1 MRKTIITGIL
11 GFLLVLVPGCK
22 KEDIYERPSWLAG
35 KLYSQV
41 EAKPE
46 LSTFAE
52 CIRLVG
58 YDSIINR
65 SGSYTV
71 FAPDNAAWDA
81 YLDNHSQYNSISD
94 IPLARL
100 AEIVKFH
107 IVQNPWSVD
116 QLQQL
121 DVYGWIDSTDLEND
135 EPKGFKRET
144 LLRNANRKYGVDKSL
159 DVVRPG
165 QPRKLVIVD
174 TLETNWYRRQAT
186 DARKYVPFFYKDYL
200 DIYNLESDDYAFYFG
215 RPFEA
220 AEVYFVNAKI
230 TEADIF
236 AENGFVH
243 VVDRVVEPLKNA
255 FEILSETINGNSYDD
270 FLNLINTFPEFSYSE
285 EKTKDQAG
293 YDLGLEVDSLFDI
306 SYPQLTFDIL
316 NERTSAPSGVSGLPA
331 NVTIRYQHGLV
342 APTNEAMADFVAE
355 YIAGST
361 KWGTIE
367 KAPVHVRRM
376 IVNTHMANGAIY
388 PSLFNRGYHNG
399 EDDVITIDPSTIVQ
413 QQFGSNCS
421 FIGVNEMVVPRAFTA
436 ITNPV
441 YLQKGFSTAMYA
453 IEAAGL
459 LSAFKRAG
467 NDYVFYVADDNSLK
481 IDSSL
486 MYSPSLERFYIYQ
499 TYEGG
504 ATLMSSRVTDL
515 RNLLMN
521 QVGLRK
527 PTGIPRKEFIKT
539 LAGNYLIVNNVTD
552 IVSGS
557 ARTTFGYRNSE
568 YDDMIPTLIY
578 EGDNGSTYK
587 VPHWFAFSS
596 ADLYSTISSQF
607 PAFHNLL
614 VLAGLA
620 DLSNYRYNFLSP
632 DEFYTVF
639 APTNAALADFPV
651 GSLTADKLKKFL
663 RMHFIQ
669 GALIFTDGHQTP
681 GYYETCRIDEK
692 STQYTTIYTRLF
704 IEPAINAIK
713 FRYANG
719 TNYLTVNE
727 AGSATNIMTTRILV
741 SEMGTP
747 AQALSYPTQLTNGVI
762 HQIDKVFDIDE
773 MDIE

>member
-11 GFLLVLVPGCK
+11 GFLLVLVLGCK
-22 KEDIYERPSWLAG
+22 KEDIYERPPWLAG

-52 CIRLVG
+52 CIRLIG

-81 YLDNHSQYNSISD
+81 YFDSHPQYNSVSD

-135 EPKGFKRET
+135 EPKGFKRES

-200 DIYNLESDDYAFYFG
+200 DIYNLESEDYAFYFG

-255 FEILSETINGNSYDD
+255 YEILSETVNGNSYSD

-285 EKTKDQAG
+285 DKTKDQAG

-399 EDDVITIDPSTIVQ
+399 EDDVITLDPSTIVQ

-467 NDYVFYVADDNSLK
+467 NDYVFYVADDNSLR

-521 QVGLRK
+521 QVGLRR
-527 PTGIPRKEFIKT
+527 PTGIPRKEFIRT
-539 LAGNYLIVNNVTD
+539 LSGNYLIVNNVTD

-557 ARTTFGYRNSE
+557 ARTTFGYRNEE

-587 VPHWFAFSS
+587 VPHWFNFTS
-596 ADLYSTISSQF
+596 ADLFSTISSQF

-639 APTNAALADFPV
+639 APTDAALADFPV

-669 GALIFTDGHQTP
+669 GALIFTDGNQPP

-692 STQYTTIYTRLF
+692 STQYTTIYTKLY
-704 IEPAINAIK
+704 IEPAIDEIN

-719 TNYLTVNE
+719 TGYLTVDE